1 MGYSIT
7 RENFDAVL
15 FDLDGVITGTA
26 KLHASAWKQAFDEF
40 LKKRAH
46 HGDFQ
51 PFDDVRDYEDYVD
64 GKPRFEGAQS
74 FLESRHI
81 DLDFGT
87 PEDTP
92 DKETV
97 CGIANRK
104 TELFEAV
111 LKEGK
116 VDLYAG
122 TVEWI
127 RQLRSEGI
135 KVAVVSSSHHCEDVL
150 QGAGISD
157 LFEIRIDGPVAD
169 EQKLEGKPKPD
180 TYIRAAKA
188 LGASVERA
196 IVVEDALAGVEAGR
210 NGNFGLVI
218 GVDRKHDAEALKA
231 HGADIVVRD
240 LKEMLI
246 R

>member
-40 LKKRAH
+40 LKKRANNQE
-46 HGDFQ
+46 FQ
-51 PFDDVRDYEDYVD
+51 PFDLTSDYEDYVD

-81 DLDFGT
+81 DLEYGS

-92 DKETV
+92 EKVTV

-104 TELFEAV
+104 TELFEAM
-111 LKEGK
+111 LKHGK
-116 VDLYAG
+116 VDLYTG

-127 RQLRSEGI
+127 RQLRSQGI
-135 KVAVVSSSHHCEDVL
+135 KIAVVSSSHHCEDIL
-150 QGAGISD
+150 QSAGISD
-157 LFEIRIDGPVAD
+157 LFEVRIDGHVAD
-169 EQKLEGKPKPD
+169 EQNLEGKPAPD
-180 TYIRAAKA
+180 TYISAAKA
-188 LGASVERA
+188 LGTSARRA

-218 GVDRKHDAEALKA
+218 GVNRKHETEALKA

-240 LKEMLI
+240 LKEMLN